1 MIFKKI
7 FSGVESTIRGISL
20 LSSGA
25 FVSQCLS
32 FILLPIIS
40 RLYNEEDFGIFALFI
55 SLTSVVGLVSALRFD
70 TAIPLPKNEK
80 NAHALFLLS
89 IILAFLFGIL
99 FFFLFIFFYDFEVL
113 NISSLN
119 ENIYMMP
126 FSIILM
132 SVLLSLN
139 YVLTRHQ
146 NFKIL
151 SIVRVIQTVGTGATQ
166 IIFGLLS
173 TALSGLILGTVIGQ
187 TISIMYLWVYKANF
201 VKSSFKLGIRHVL
214 NVAKDYANFPKYSF
228 PGSFFNSAATELPL
242 IFIASN
248 YSIALTGIYGMAHRI
263 LNVPISLIS
272 GAVHQVILSK
282 IAIAENNA
290 SINIFEYILKLFIL
304 LFVISII
311 FFGIFFFYGPFIFTL
326 ILGDNWSESGIV
338 ASILIIS
345 ISLKF
350 CISPLSAVLSLKRN
364 IRIQFLWQSIYLIS
378 LLSLALYSKTNSLSF
393 YDFLYF
399 LVAVDC
405 IVYLI
410 LLILIFKF
418 SNKRKN

>member
-1 MIFKKI
+1 M
-7 FSGVESTIRGISL
+7 
-20 LSSGA
+20 
-25 FVSQCLS
+25 
-32 FILLPIIS
+32 
-40 RLYNEEDFGIFALFI
+40 
-55 SLTSVVGLVSALRFD
+55 LTSQN
-70 TAIPLPKNEK
+70 T
-80 NAHALFLLS
+80 HFLE
-89 IILAFLFGIL
+89 A
-99 FFFLFIFFYDFEVL
+99 
-113 NISSLN
+113 
-119 ENIYMMP
+119 
-126 FSIILM
+126 
-132 SVLLSLN
+132 
-139 YVLTRHQ
+139 
-146 NFKIL
+146 
-151 SIVRVIQTVGTGATQ
+151 
-166 IIFGLLS
+166 
-173 TALSGLILGTVIGQ
+173 
-187 TISIMYLWVYKANF
+187 
-201 VKSSFKLGIRHVL
+201 
-214 NVAKDYANFPKYSF
+214 
-228 PGSFFNSAATELPL
+228 FFNSAATELPL

-290 SINIFEYILKLFIL
+290 SINIYEYILKLFIL

-350 CISPLSAVLSLKRN
+350 CISPLSAALSLKRN

-405 IVYLI
+405 IMYLI